1 MTGGSDDANKT
12 EITLKGSVSIVS
24 DFFFTAINSI
34 LYQRGT
40 SKTHVFENRH
50 LFLRLKSAIKEH
62 CYFQSNELRSFLSHL
77 ALGIYMPETFKREQK
92 YGLTC
97 LTTTDE
103 GLLKYL
109 RNVQKQV
116 TEWLYTGNIQ
126 RLVVVVNGVDTNQTL
141 ERWQFNVSVD
151 DAAQGSENI
160 APNNKTQ
167 NTQGKS
173 IKEIHNEIQAIIRQI
188 TASVTFLP
196 LLQEPCT
203 FDLLVYT
210 DKDVDAPEKWADSDP
225 CYILNSA
232 EVKLRSFT
240 TTVHKVDSLVAYK
253 EADEWEL

>member
-1 MTGGSDDANKT
+1 
-12 EITLKGSVSIVS
+12 
-24 DFFFTAINSI
+24 
-34 LYQRGT
+34 
-40 SKTHVFENRH
+40 
-50 LFLRLKSAIKEH
+50 
-62 CYFQSNELRSFLSHL
+62 
-77 ALGIYMPETFKREQK
+77 MPETFKREQK

-109 RNVQKQV
+109 RNVQEQV

-151 DAAQGSENI
+151 DAAQGSENV
-160 APNNKTQ
+160 APNKSQNAPEKT
-167 NTQGKS
+167 
-173 IKEIHNEIQAIIRQI
+173 IKDIHNEIQAIIRQI

-210 DKDVDAPEKWADSDP
+210 DKDVEAPEKWADSDP

>member
-1 MTGGSDDANKT
+1 
-12 EITLKGSVSIVS
+12 
-24 DFFFTAINSI
+24 
-34 LYQRGT
+34 
-40 SKTHVFENRH
+40 
-50 LFLRLKSAIKEH
+50 
-62 CYFQSNELRSFLSHL
+62 
-77 ALGIYMPETFKREQK
+77 MPETFKRESK

-103 GLLKYL
+103 GLLRYL
-109 RNVQKQV
+109 RNVQTQV
-116 TEWLYTGNIQ
+116 TEWLQTGNIQ
-126 RLVVVVNGVDTNQTL
+126 RLVVVVKGVDTMETL

-151 DAAQGSENI
+151 DATASGGSENTTPNQPV
-160 APNNKTQ
+160 APT
-167 NTQGKS
+167 KS
-173 IKEIHNEIQAIIRQI
+173 TKDIHNEIQAIIRQI

-210 DKDVDAPEKWADSDP
+210 DKDVEAPEKWADSDP

-240 TTVHKVDSLVAYK
+240 TTVHKLDSMVAYK

>member
-1 MTGGSDDANKT
+1 
-12 EITLKGSVSIVS
+12 
-24 DFFFTAINSI
+24 
-34 LYQRGT
+34 
-40 SKTHVFENRH
+40 
-50 LFLRLKSAIKEH
+50 
-62 CYFQSNELRSFLSHL
+62 
-77 ALGIYMPETFKREQK
+77 MPETFKRESK

-103 GLLKYL
+103 GLLRYL
-109 RNVQKQV
+109 ANVQKQV
-116 TEWLYTGNIQ
+116 SEWLQSGNIQ
-126 RLVVVVNGVDTNQTL
+126 RLVLVVNGVSTDETL

-151 DAAQGSENI
+151 DPVGGENST
-160 APNNKTQ
+160 PNTPQ
-167 NTQGKS
+167 QATMS
-173 IKEIHNEIQAIIRQI
+173 IKDIHNEIQAIIRQI

-210 DKDVDAPEKWADSDP
+210 DNDVAAPEKWADSDP

-240 TTVHKVDSLVAYK
+240 TTVHKVDSMVAYK